1 MLHANLLM
9 SNIAP
14 PIVDGRD
21 ISRQFGAWSPRQQE
35 TGHGPNFRPQS
46 FRGGSLR
53 RSRAPA
59 LKRLKDVGVVLP
71 AALELTVRLDELHA
85 ERLKLAELRGPV
97 RALVELDR
105 DVVPAI
111 PLVVINSSEKIN
123 VTPSAVV
130 DGVGA
135 PVCWEVYRHPLL
147 YQPF

>member
-1 MLHANLLM
+1 MVYVVSPSRNQDEVPAPRAASPRVIMLHANLLM

-105 DVVPAI
+105 DVVP
-111 PLVVINSSEKIN
+111 
-123 VTPSAVV
+123 
-130 DGVGA
+130 
-135 PVCWEVYRHPLL
+135 CLL
-147 YQPF
+147 PTLSPPPCY